1 MLDGGS
7 TRYAPTL
14 KADIKIPEG
23 VAIMKR
29 SNPIGQFRANPSSR
43 AYAVKAKCA
52 ECVGCTPDHLEKG
65 FKESISFC
73 SSESCPLHR
82 FRPYQANKSL
92 NRQKTLVQN
101 LSNDSLCHE
110 SI

>member
-65 FKESISFC
+65 FKESISSC
-73 SSESCPLHR
+73 SSYSCPLHR
-82 FRPYQANKSL
+82 FRPYQLEKSMEG
-92 NRQKTLVQN
+92 QK
-101 LSNDSLCHE
+101 
-110 SI
+110 IAI

>member
-1 MLDGGS
+1 VLDGGS

-29 SNPIGQFRANPSSR
+29 SNPIEQFQSHPLSR
-43 AYAVKAKCA
+43 AYAIRAKCA

-65 FKESISFC
+65 FKGSISSC
-73 SSESCPLHR
+73 SSYSCPLHR
-82 FRPYQANKSL
+82 FRPYQREKSL
-92 NRQKTLVQN
+92 EGQKTSVQN
-101 LSNDSLCHE
+101 L
-110 SI
+110 

>member
-1 MLDGGS
+1 MS
-7 TRYAPTL
+7 N
-14 KADIKIPEG
+14 
-23 VAIMKR
+23 
-29 SNPIGQFRANPSSR
+29 SNPVQQFTNNPASR

-65 FKESISFC
+65 FKESISSC

-82 FRPYQANKSL
+82 FRPYQREKSL
-92 NRQKTLVQN
+92 EGRKLPIQK
-101 LSNDSLCHE
+101 LSNDPLCHE

>member
-1 MLDGGS
+1 VL
-7 TRYAPTL
+7 TL

-29 SNPIGQFRANPSSR
+29 SNPIEQFQSNPLSR
-43 AYAVKAKCA
+43 AYAIRAKCA
-52 ECVGCTPDHLEKG
+52 ECVGCTPDHLERG
-65 FKESISFC
+65 FKDSISSC

-82 FRPYQANKSL
+82 FRPYQREKSL
-92 NRQKTLVQN
+92 EDQKLPIQN
-101 LSNDSLCHE
+101 LSNDYPCHE